1 MVADTLWHA
10 EARVIAQLVWSF
22 LLGAGIRML
31 AHRWQ
36 IDLLAILS
44 LMVAIA
50 TVYIVVPLIL

>member
-1 MVADTLWHA
+1 LLILFGSGS
-10 EARVIAQLVWSF
+10 ARDRATGVVFSSW
-22 LLGAGIRML
+22 GGIRML